1 MKKKSAFIDYESK
14 VLVAIRK
21 KIVATNALA
30 MGKGKGN
37 GRPRFFR
44 QQQKKKPNGE
54 AKDKEDSPWYFTFSP
69 EKWNKS
75 NERVEVNLSK
85 GRSGSKV
92 KFQDY
97 IYKFNGTETL
107 EMFLRWWINLDE
119 IVFSKEHLK
128 FKNKLE
134 IIDRCTGGV
143 SQDTVRNVI
152 KDVMSDDPGTEY
164 QNFTWEN
171 ELVKYHLRQL
181 RNIDAEQ
188 KSRGEH
194 EIRVSAWYEGVECI
208 ERDVTGQAFAVR
220 TTRKEWTKDPEV
232 TDEKAEGEYQSF
244 ILFEIRYRLIKL
256 ICGEDVESRRIYVVT
271 TEQLREFK
279 CTLNMGIKDWWT
291 RFKDFQKFLPLL
303 TWDTGNKRG
312 RQPVALNDEEICELL
327 RVVLSEEVLKY
338 LKKENW
344 DILDHPESET
354 RDKIKTMR
362 SISLTLTTS

>member
-1 MKKKSAFIDYESK
+1 
-14 VLVAIRK
+14 
-21 KIVATNALA
+21 

-54 AKDKEDSPWYFTFSP
+54 AKDRESPWYFTFSP
-69 EKWNKS
+69 EKWDKS
-75 NERVEVNLSK
+75 NEKVEVNLSR

-97 IYKFNGTETL
+97 IFKFNGTETL

-143 SQDTVRNVI
+143 AQDTVRNVI
-152 KDVMSDDPGTEY
+152 KDVMSADPGTNY
-164 QNFTWEN
+164 LNFIWEN

-220 TTRKEWTKDPEV
+220 TTRKEWTKDPDV
-232 TDEKAEGEYQSF
+232 TDSKAEEEYQSF
-244 ILFEIRYRLIKL
+244 ILFEIRYRLIKM
-256 ICGEDVESRRIYVVT
+256 ICGDDVES
-271 TEQLREFK
+271 
-279 CTLNMGIKDWWT
+279 
-291 RFKDFQKFLPLL
+291 
-303 TWDTGNKRG
+303 
-312 RQPVALNDEEICELL
+312 
-327 RVVLSEEVLKY
+327 
-338 LKKENW
+338 
-344 DILDHPESET
+344 
-354 RDKIKTMR
+354 
-362 SISLTLTTS
+362 